1 MDQEKDR
8 SEPLLRSRE
17 LRLIRDPS
25 SFEFTSGHLDSL
37 PSLPHRKVD
46 RSRACTPSTS
56 SSSEHSAGVE
66 KSTRAASL
74 QKSGNLAPF
83 VTAQTWTITDGST
96 GALLWGS
103 MENERREIAS
113 LTKIMT
119 CHLSLRL
126 LHADSSLSL
135 ETIIPVS
142 YAAASMIGTSARLKE
157 GDELHLLDA
166 LYGLMLP
173 SGNDAAYCLAE
184 FFGKYIAGKAQEPVV
199 SARAHVALFVREMNK
214 TAKALGLEGTNY
226 ANPHGLPHVKNRST
240 ARDVGL
246 LASVALKDPLFAEI
260 VNTQLYSCYVLQ
272 SGTQAP
278 YRKMKWCNTNRLLE
292 KGWEGV
298 KTGITMTAGPC
309 LCASARRKETQLVV
323 TVLGSKSMDRRWIEV
338 PKLGKW
344 AFARLGIDSSPT

>member
-1 MDQEKDR
+1 
-8 SEPLLRSRE
+8 
-17 LRLIRDPS
+17 
-25 SFEFTSGHLDSL
+25 
-37 PSLPHRKVD
+37 
-46 RSRACTPSTS
+46 
-56 SSSEHSAGVE
+56 
-66 KSTRAASL
+66 
-74 QKSGNLAPF
+74 
-83 VTAQTWTITDGST
+83 
-96 GALLWGS
+96 
-103 MENERREIAS
+103 
-113 LTKIMT
+113 
-119 CHLSLRL
+119 
-126 LHADSSLSL
+126 
-135 ETIIPVS
+135 
-142 YAAASMIGTSARLKE
+142 
-157 GDELHLLDA
+157 
-166 LYGLMLP
+166 
-173 SGNDAAYCLAE
+173 
-184 FFGKYIAGKAQEPVV
+184 
-199 SARAHVALFVREMNK
+199 MNK